1 MTTINNLTNGIFQV
15 NSSNKVSID
24 YLDDGGWYKGELA
37 IFSLQGMENLE
48 IGSQEFLQEAANR
61 ALSNSE
67 LGYVVIQDES
77 DRAYFNDL
85 NNELSWKGQFNGG
98 VCNGEQTF
106 QMQSG
111 DRFAMMLVSNGTV
124 VDIAANPSAE
134 DVLFSFDTFGLE
146 SDNCEIETF
155 SVDFTERILI
165 SDIFSDLTL
174 VQFNSIFNQNLA
186 RQNLMYEILLR
197 I

>member
-155 SVDFTERILI
+155 SVDFTGRILI

-186 RQNLMYEILLR
+186 RQNLMCEILLR
-197 I
+197 S